1 MVYIAD
7 INDFNALFFKE
18 ALRLLPEKK
27 REEVLKITHETAR
40 KETVLAWVLLR
51 FALGE
56 KGITVL
62 PRLTFSERGKPRF
75 ENEKLFFNLSH
86 SKGRVCAAIS
96 AAGEIGVDVQKKSA
110 FSKNMKRRV
119 FTEDECLL
127 GEKQAD
133 ECAFFTRLWAIK
145 ESYLKNT
152 GTGIAFDIRSL
163 DFSKQCLF
171 DSFEKDGLYYSVC
184 ADKEF
189 AFSVCAKEK
198 GERVFRAVPCEAL
211 VEYCKTAVCAA
222 KGEV

>member
-7 INDFNALFFKE
+7 INDFSAQFFKD
-18 ALRLLPEKK
+18 ALSLLPEKK

-51 FALGE
+51 FALDG
-56 KGITVL
+56 KGVTVL
-62 PRLTFSERGKPRF
+62 PSLSFSERGKPRF

-96 AAGEIGVDVQKKSA
+96 TTGEIGVDVQKKSA
-110 FSKNMKRRV
+110 FSKNMKKRV
-119 FTEDECLL
+119 FTENECLL

-163 DFSKQCLF
+163 NFSKQCLF
-171 DSFEKDGLYYSVC
+171 DFFEKDGLYYSVC
-184 ADKEF
+184 ADNEF

-198 GERVFRAVPCEAL
+198 REQVFRAVPCEAL
-211 VEYCKTAVCAA
+211 IEYYKTAVRAA